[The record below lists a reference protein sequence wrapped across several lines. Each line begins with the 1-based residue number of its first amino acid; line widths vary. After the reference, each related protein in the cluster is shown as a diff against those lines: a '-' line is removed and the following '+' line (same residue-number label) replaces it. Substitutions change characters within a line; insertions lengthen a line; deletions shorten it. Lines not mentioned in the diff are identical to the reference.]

1 MINTPLISI
10 IVPVYKTE
18 KQLPRCIESILG
30 QTVSNLEL
38 ILIDDGSPDN
48 CGKICDEYAR
58 RDSRVKVIHQ
68 VNKGLSNARNAGLE
82 VARGELI
89 GFVDSDDYIEP
100 DMYEYLYQLICRDDA
115 SMAQCNICED
125 EGFRPDRVIEQPY
138 ALIRSIDLFQLADW
152 VQVWSKL
159 YKRELLT
166 DVRFKP
172 ALSFGEDEVFVFEL
186 AKKNFSVALGSEA
199 KYHYCCSSNAGSL
212 THTFHSTHL
221 NKIILVEQFLEYAK
235 NHNLTTYYQTRS
247 LEQLKHASM
256 WLLHL
261 LHADNPSP
269 EDVAFLTQYIRPR
282 FSSFLRAKPIPWYT
296 KVFVSMACINFNLTR
311 PFVRVAY
318 YLKEKFRF

>member
-58 RDSRVKVIHQ
+58 KDSRVKVIHQ

-125 EGFRPDRVIEQPY
+125 EGFRSAQLIEKPY
-138 ALIRSIDLFQLADW
+138 DLIHYADLFRLSDW
-152 VQVWSKL
+152 PPIWNKL
-159 YKRELLT
+159 YKRALLSS
-166 DVRFKP
+166 VHFNP
-172 ALSFGEDEVFVFEL
+172 MLPFGEDEVFLFEL
-186 AKKNFSVALGSEA
+186 AKKDFLVALGSEA
-199 KYHYCCSSNAGSL
+199 KYHYCCNNSSSAIHVFRSSYLKKITVMEECL
-212 THTFHSTHL
+212 T
-221 NKIILVEQFLEYAK
+221 YAK
-235 NHNLTTYYQTRS
+235 KHNLTAFYQTES
-247 LEQLKHASM
+247 VKQLKHSSRF
-256 WLLHL
+256 LLRL
-261 LHADNPSP
+261 ACATDPSP

-296 KVFVSMACINFNLTR
+296 KVFVLMACINFNLTR

-318 YLKEKFRF
+318 YLKEKLRF

>member
-68 VNKGLSNARNAGLE
+68 VNKGHSNARNADLE

-115 SMAQCNICED
+115 SMAMCNVCED
-125 EGFRPDRVIEQPY
+125 EGFRSARLIEKTY
-138 ALIRSIDLFQLADW
+138 ELIRSTDLFRLADW
-152 VQVWSKL
+152 PAVWNKL
-159 YKRELLT
+159 YKRELFASI
-166 DVRFKP
+166 RFNP
-172 ALSFGEDEVFVFEL
+172 SLSFGEDEVFVFEL
-186 AKKNFSVALGSEA
+186 TKRDFPVALGCQA
-199 KYHYCCSSNAGSL
+199 KYHYCCYPNSGSIIHSFRPSYLKKITVMEECL
-212 THTFHSTHL
+212 T
-221 NKIILVEQFLEYAK
+221 YAK
-235 NHNLTTYYQTRS
+235 KHNLTAFYQTES
-247 LEQLKHASM
+247 VKQLKHSSRF
-256 WLLHL
+256 LLRL
-261 LHADNPSP
+261 ACATDPSP